1 MCHWFSVISRKMKYF
16 FPFSVNTSQLQKI
29 KIDEKL
35 NRASINELFSREPQI
50 FTQSNGQKSL
60 SGLMSSNNRDVLKWC
75 IDYSKILPPHQ
86 RIFCWLMS
94 KIPIRRKSFFVQCS
108 LKAAYQSRQR
118 EKGFTANWNFSH
130 QSTKYSLMWRHNF
143 RVIYTSF

>member
-1 MCHWFSVISRKMKYF
+1 MKYF
-16 FPFSVNTSQLQKI
+16 FPFLVITSQLQKI

-86 RIFCWLMS
+86 RIFRWLMR
-94 KIPIRRKSFFVQCS
+94 KIPIRRKSFSQC
-108 LKAAYQSRQR
+108 LLYTALCIKNLAYEHGFQGQSMQKRLIIGNSSR
-118 EKGFTANWNFSH
+118 LPPFAK
-130 QSTKYSLMWRHNF
+130 
-143 RVIYTSF
+143 I

>member
-1 MCHWFSVISRKMKYF
+1 MKYF
-16 FPFSVNTSQLQKI
+16 FPFLVITSQLQKI

-86 RIFCWLMS
+86 RIFRWLMR
-94 KIPIRRKSFFVQCS
+94 KIPIRRKSFSQWSWVCERCHEGHLYQDLLLHLFAILIIKVV
-108 LKAAYQSRQR
+108 QSRLC
-118 EKGFTANWNFSH
+118 T
-130 QSTKYSLMWRHNF
+130 
-143 RVIYTSF
+143 VV

>member
-1 MCHWFSVISRKMKYF
+1 MKYF
-16 FPFSVNTSQLQKI
+16 FPFLVITSQLQKI

-86 RIFCWLMS
+86 RIFRWLMR
-94 KIPIRRKSFFVQCS
+94 KIPIRRKSFSQCTRNLYYRLNHNCRWIPLLLIWTTFITFFVS
-108 LKAAYQSRQR
+108 W
-118 EKGFTANWNFSH
+118 G
-130 QSTKYSLMWRHNF
+130 
-143 RVIYTSF
+143 SFFFNLNVCFWGCCCY